1 MGVSILPTALPVDA
15 DRELSL
21 EPVIWFASITT
32 GAFKR
37 KQLLGFVLF
46 YFIFTLW
53 QKVKGMFP

>member
-15 DRELSL
+15 GRELSL
-21 EPVIWFASITT
+21 EPVIWFAST

-53 QKVKGMFP
+53 QKES